1 MSNNEKPNNKLAR
14 GILDNFAP
22 KFLPIYLPMI
32 VSVILFAVGVLV
44 ALITETP
51 RIPKI
56 IMGASMIIL
65 ATSGIGQIKLKIVP
79 GYPKLR
85 GGCAIIFGIIFI
97 ILFTAVGIGI
107 IFFE

>member
-1 MSNNEKPNNKLAR
+1 
-14 GILDNFAP
+14 
-22 KFLPIYLPMI
+22 MI
-32 VSVILFAVGVLV
+32 VSVVLFAVGVLV

-56 IMGASMIIL
+56 IMGISMLVL
-65 ATSGIGQIKLKIVP
+65 ATSGIWQIKLKIVP

-85 GGCAIIFGIIFI
+85 GGCAVTFGIIFV
-97 ILFTAVGIGI
+97 ILFSIVGIGI